1 MFPQYRRL
9 SNGKSY
15 YEILSDSEMREISL
29 SGRRWTAYTV
39 IAKILPER
47 LLLSDL
53 LEQRYAHYELITE
66 KEFYDFLE
74 HCKTNHFQF

>member
-15 YEILSDSEMREISL
+15 YEILSESEMREISL
-29 SGRRWTAYTV
+29 SGRRWTEYNV

>member
-15 YEILSDSEMREISL
+15 YEILSESEMREISL
-29 SGRRWTAYTV
+29 SGRRWTEYTV

>member
-15 YEILSDSEMREISL
+15 YEILSESEMREISL
-29 SGRRWTAYTV
+29 SGRRWTEYNIT
-39 IAKILPER
+39 AKILPER
-47 LLLSDL
+47 LLIGDL

-74 HCKTNHFQF
+74 HCKTHHYQF

>member
-29 SGRRWTAYTV
+29 SGRRWTEYTV

>member
-15 YEILSDSEMREISL
+15 YEILSESEMREITL
-29 SGRRWTAYTV
+29 SGRRWTEYLIT
-39 IAKILPER
+39 AKILPER
-47 LLLSDL
+47 LLITDL
-53 LEQRYAHYELITE
+53 IERKYAHYELISE

-74 HCKTNHFQF
+74 RCRSQFFQY